1 MKKVEHISGPAF
13 DWFWGTLWRFRSF
26 YVESMAASVVANL
39 LTLASIFF
47 TMNVYDRVVPSQA
60 FVSLWT
66 LAIGT
71 TLAIVLEFIMRW
83 VKARLVDL
91 GGKKADLA
99 INATLLRAIMAIKL
113 EHRPQSVGVFA
124 SSMRDF
130 EALRDFF
137 SSASLVLVADMPFII
152 LFLVLIGLIGGP
164 IVFIPVV
171 IVPLLIIVGLLAQ
184 RPLMRSMREGMKQS
198 GDRQSVLVESLLNLE
213 LLKAH
218 NAEEYLQNRW
228 EIANLAAADSYKNT
242 RAITNFMMGLTA
254 TAQQIGTVCMVVF
267 GVYLISSNT
276 LTLGGLIASVILAG
290 RAVAP
295 LGSIMSLA
303 ARYQQAASALETLDG
318 LMQRP
323 SDYIS
328 GKRYVEIE
336 KFSGR
341 LKAESVEFAYPGPH
355 RVPVIKGISMD
366 LKEGDHIALL
376 GKVGSGKSTFLRLM
390 SGLYSPTAGNIRVDD
405 FDIREIAP
413 KQLRAS
419 IGYVGQDPQLFRG
432 TLRENLVLSDTSIR
446 DQKII
451 EILKKLDFYE
461 VVQSHPLGLEMPLS
475 ESGGGLSG
483 GQRQLVALARMMV
496 RNPVFVFMDEP
507 TANMDQATES
517 LVIKVLQEWLEGRT
531 VLVATHRLKLLVW
544 VNRVAVFEHG
554 KCLAEGPRDEVMNT
568 LARGAEIARARST
581 QLASQVGE

>member
-1 MKKVEHISGPAF
+1 MKKTEKISGPAF
-13 DWFWGTLWRFRSF
+13 DWFWGTLWKFRLF
-26 YVESMAASVVANL
+26 YFESMVASVVANL

-71 TLAIVLEFIMRW
+71 TIAIVLEFLMRW

-99 INATLLRAIMAIKL
+99 INATLLSEIMAIKL
-113 EHRPQSVGVFA
+113 EHRPQSIGVFA

-152 LFLVLIGLIGGP
+152 LFLVLIGLISGP
-164 IVFIPVV
+164 LVLIPAV

-184 RPLMRSMREGMKQS
+184 RPLMRSMREGMKQA
-198 GDRQSVLVESLLNLE
+198 GDRQSVLVESVLNLE

-218 NAEEYLQNRW
+218 NAEGYLQSRW

-254 TAQQIGTVCMVVF
+254 TAQQLGTVSMVVF
-267 GVYLISSNT
+267 GVYLISSNS

-303 ARYQQAASALETLDG
+303 SRYQQAASALETLDG

-323 SDYIS
+323 SDHVL
-328 GKRYVEIE
+328 GKRYV
-336 KFSGR
+336 KLKNFKGS
-341 LKAESVEFAYPGPH
+341 LKADSVEFVYPGID
-355 RVPVIKGISMD
+355 RGAVIKGISMD
-366 LKEGDHIALL
+366 LNPGDHIALL

-390 SGLYSPTAGNIRVDD
+390 SGLYTPNAGRILVDD
-405 FDIREIAP
+405 FDMNEIEP
-413 KQLRAS
+413 KQLRS
-419 IGYVGQDPQLFRG
+419 SLGYVGQDSQLFRG
-432 TLRENLVLSDTSIR
+432 TLRENLILSDTKIQ
-446 DQKII
+446 DQEII
-451 EILKKLDFYE
+451 DVLKKLDFFD

-483 GQRQLVALARMMV
+483 GQRQLIAIARMMV
-496 RNPVFVFMDEP
+496 RNPVYVFMDEP
-507 TANMDQATES
+507 TANMDQATET
-517 LVIKVLQEWLEGRT
+517 LVIEVLQTWLQGRT
-531 VLVATHRLKLLVW
+531 LLLATHRLQLLTW
-544 VNRVAVFEHG
+544 VNRIAVFEHG
-554 KCLAEGPRDEVMNT
+554 KCLAEGPRDEIMKS
-568 LARGAEIARARST
+568 LARGAEIARARSAKSM
-581 QLASQVGE
+581 QQVSE

>member
-1 MKKVEHISGPAF
+1 MKKTEKISGPAF
-13 DWFWGTLWRFRSF
+13 DWFWGTLWKFRLF
-26 YVESMAASVVANL
+26 YFESMVASVVANL

-66 LAIGT
+66 LAVGT
-71 TLAIVLEFIMRW
+71 TIAIVLEFLMRW

-99 INATLLRAIMAIKL
+99 INATLLSEIMAIKL
-113 EHRPQSVGVFA
+113 EHRPQSIGVFA

-152 LFLVLIGLIGGP
+152 LFLVLIGLISGP
-164 IVFIPVV
+164 LVLIPAV
-171 IVPLLIIVGLLAQ
+171 IVPVLIIVGLLAQ
-184 RPLMRSMREGMKQS
+184 RPLMRSMREGMKQA
-198 GDRQSVLVESLLNLE
+198 GDRQSVLVESVLNLE

-218 NAEEYLQNRW
+218 NAEGYLQSRW
-228 EIANLAAADSYKNT
+228 EIANLASADSYKNT

-254 TAQQIGTVCMVVF
+254 TAQQLGTVSMVVF
-267 GVYLISSNT
+267 GVYLISSNS

-303 ARYQQAASALETLDG
+303 SRYQQAASALETLDG

-323 SDYIS
+323 SDHVL
-328 GKRYVEIE
+328 GKRYVKLK
-336 KFSGR
+336 KFKGS
-341 LKAESVEFAYPGPH
+341 LKADSIEFAYPGID
-355 RVPVIKGISMD
+355 RGAVIKGISMD
-366 LKEGDHIALL
+366 LNPGDHIALL

-390 SGLYSPTAGNIRVDD
+390 SGLYTPNAGRIHVDD
-405 FDIREIAP
+405 FDMDEIEP
-413 KQLRAS
+413 KQLRSS

-432 TLRENLVLSDTSIR
+432 TLRENLILSDTKIQ
-446 DQKII
+446 DQEII
-451 EILKKLDFYE
+451 DVLKKLDFYD
-461 VVQSHPLGLEMPLS
+461 VVQSHALGLEMPLS

-483 GQRQLVALARMMV
+483 GQRQLIAIARMMV
-496 RNPVFVFMDEP
+496 RNPVYVFMDEP
-507 TANMDQATES
+507 TANMDQATET
-517 LVIKVLQEWLEGRT
+517 LVIEVLQTWLQGRT
-531 VLVATHRLKLLVW
+531 LLLATHRLQLLTW
-544 VNRVAVFEHG
+544 VNRIAVFEHG
-554 KCLAEGPRDEVMNT
+554 KCLAEGPRDEIMKS
-568 LARGAEIARARST
+568 LARGAEIARARSVKSM
-581 QLASQVGE
+581 QQVSE

>member
-1 MKKVEHISGPAF
+1 MKNVDPIVGPAF
-13 DWFWGTLWRFRSF
+13 DWFWGTLWKFRLF
-26 YVESMAASVVANL
+26 YIESMVASVVANL

-71 TLAIVLEFIMRW
+71 TLAIVLEFLMRW

-99 INATLLRAIMAIKL
+99 INATLLREIMAVKL
-113 EHRPQSVGVFA
+113 EHRPQSIGAFA

-137 SSASLVLVADMPFII
+137 SSASLVLIADMPFVI

-164 IVFIPVV
+164 LVLIPVV
-171 IVPLLIIVGLLAQ
+171 IVPLLIIVGLFSQ
-184 RPLMRSMREGMKQS
+184 RPLMRSMRDGMKQS
-198 GDRQSVLVESLLNLE
+198 GDRQSVLVESVLNLE
-213 LLKAH
+213 QLKAH
-218 NAEEYLQNRW
+218 NAEDYLQSRW
-228 EIANLAAADSYKNT
+228 EAANLAAAESYKNT
-242 RAITNFMMGLTA
+242 RAITNFMTGLTA
-254 TAQQIGTVCMVVF
+254 TAQQLGTVCMVVF
-267 GVYLISSNT
+267 GVYLISSGA

-295 LGSIMSLA
+295 LGSVMSLA
-303 ARYQQAASALETLDG
+303 ARYQQAASALQTLDD
-318 LMQRP
+318 LMRRP
-323 SDYIS
+323 SDKTVS
-328 GKRYVEIE
+328 KRYADVEE
-336 KFSGR
+336 FNGR
-341 LKAESVEFAYPGPH
+341 LSAESVEFAYPGQGA
-355 RVPVIKGISMD
+355 VPVIRGISMD

-376 GKVGSGKSTFLRLM
+376 GKVGSGKSTFVRLM
-390 SGLYSPTAGNIRVDD
+390 AGLYSPISGRVRVDD
-405 FDIREIAP
+405 LDIREIAP
-413 KQLRAS
+413 QKLRAN

-432 TLRENLVLSDTSIR
+432 TLRENIVLADTLIT
-446 DQKII
+446 DKQVLDV
-451 EILKKLDFYE
+451 LKKLDFYDA
-461 VVQSHPLGLEMPLS
+461 VKSHPLGLEMPLS

-496 RNPVFVFMDEP
+496 RDPVFVFMDEP

-517 LVIKVLQEWLEGRT
+517 RVIHVLQEWLVGRT
-531 VLVATHRLKLLVW
+531 VLLATHRLQLLAW

-554 KCLAEGPRDEVMNT
+554 TCLAEGARDEVMKS
-568 LARGAEIARARST
+568 LARGAEIAQVRSRKSST
-581 QLASQVGE
+581 QVGE

>member
-1 MKKVEHISGPAF
+1 LKQIENISGPAF
-13 DWFWGTLWRFRSF
+13 DWFWGTLWKFRLF
-26 YVESMAASVVANL
+26 YIESMVASVIANL

-71 TLAIVLEFIMRW
+71 TLAIVLEFVMRW

-99 INATLLRAIMAIKL
+99 INATLLREIMAIKL
-113 EHRPQSVGVFA
+113 EYRPQSVGVFA

-164 IVFIPVV
+164 LVLIPAV
-171 IVPLLIIVGLLAQ
+171 IVPLLITVGLLAQ

-198 GDRQSVLVESLLNLE
+198 GDRQSVLVESVLNLE
-213 LLKAH
+213 MLKAH
-218 NAEEYLQNRW
+218 NAEDYLQNRW

-254 TAQQIGTVCMVVF
+254 TAQQLGTVSMVVF
-267 GVYLISSNT
+267 GVYLISSNA

-303 ARYQQAASALETLDG
+303 SRYQQAASALETLDG

-323 SDYIS
+323 SDHIA
-328 GKRYVEIE
+328 GKRYAQLD
-336 KFSGR
+336 KFNGR
-341 LKAESVEFAYPGPH
+341 LKAESIEFAYPGSH
-355 RVPVIKGISMD
+355 YVPVIKGISMN
-366 LKEGDHIALL
+366 LNEGDHIALL
-376 GKVGSGKSTFLRLM
+376 GKVGSGKSTFVRLM
-390 SGLYSPTAGNIRVDD
+390 AGLYSPTAGNIRVDD

-432 TLRENLVLSDTSIR
+432 SLRENLVLSDGSIK
-446 DQKII
+446 DQQII
-451 EILKKLDFYE
+451 EVLKKLDFYD

-483 GQRQLVALARMMV
+483 GQRQLIALARMMV

-517 LVIKVLQEWLEGRT
+517 RVIEVLQAWLTGRT
-531 VLVATHRLKLLVW
+531 MLLATHRLQLLAW

-554 KCLAEGPRDEVMNT
+554 KCLAEGPRDEMMKS
-568 LARGAEIARARST
+568 LSRGAEIARQRNVQPGA
-581 QLASQVGE
+581 QVTE

>member
-1 MKKVEHISGPAF
+1 MKKIENISGPAF
-13 DWFWGTLWRFRSF
+13 DWFWGTLWKFRLF
-26 YVESMAASVVANL
+26 YVESMVASVVANL

-71 TLAIVLEFIMRW
+71 TVAIVLEFLMRW

-99 INATLLRAIMAIKL
+99 INATLLSEIMAIKL

-152 LFLVLIGLIGGP
+152 LFLVLISVIGGP
-164 IVFIPVV
+164 LVLIPAV

-184 RPLMRSMREGMKQS
+184 RPLMRSMREGMKQA
-198 GDRQSVLVESLLNLE
+198 GDRQSVLVESVLNLE

-254 TAQQIGTVCMVVF
+254 TAQQLGTVSMVVF
-267 GVYLISSNT
+267 GVYLISSNS

-303 ARYQQAASALETLDG
+303 SRYQQAASALETLDG

-323 SDYIS
+323 SDHIP
-328 GKRYVEIE
+328 GKRYVKLE
-336 KFSGR
+336 KFNGY
-341 LKAESVEFAYPGPH
+341 LKAESIEFSYPVAH

-366 LKEGDHIALL
+366 LNPGDHIALL
-376 GKVGSGKSTFLRLM
+376 GKVGSGKSTFVRLM
-390 SGLYSPTAGNIRVDD
+390 SGLYTPTAGRIRVDD
-405 FDIREIAP
+405 FDMNEIDP
-413 KQLRAS
+413 KRLRTS

-432 TLRENLVLSDTSIR
+432 TLRENLVLSDTQIQ
-446 DQKII
+446 DQQII
-451 EILKKLDFYE
+451 DVLKKLDFFE

-483 GQRQLVALARMMV
+483 GQRQLIALARMMV
-496 RNPVFVFMDEP
+496 RNPVYVFMDEP
-507 TANMDQATES
+507 TANMDQATETR
-517 LVIKVLQEWLEGRT
+517 VIDVLQTWLKGRT
-531 VLVATHRLKLLVW
+531 LLLATHRLQLLTW
-544 VNRVAVFEHG
+544 VNRVAVFEYG
-554 KCLAEGPRDEVMNT
+554 RCLAEGPRDDIMKS
-568 LARGAEIARARST
+568 LARGAEIARARSVEST
-581 QLASQVGE
+581 QQVSE